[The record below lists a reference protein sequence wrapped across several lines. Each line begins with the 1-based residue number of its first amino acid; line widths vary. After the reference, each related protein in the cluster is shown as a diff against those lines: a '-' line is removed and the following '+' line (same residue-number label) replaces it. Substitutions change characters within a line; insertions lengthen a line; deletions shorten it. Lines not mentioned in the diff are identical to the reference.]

1 MPVRPRHLA
10 AAAIAAP
17 LGLAPATVLAAG
29 FYLQEQG
36 VTGLGRA
43 YAGEAA
49 IASDASTIYFNP
61 AGMTRLESAEFQAG
75 AHLLFPRSSTRNN
88 GSSFTNANG
97 QTLPV
102 DGSEGDNPY
111 DPTPLPNFYWAEP
124 QSDRVWLGFGLG
136 THFGLKGEYD
146 DDFFAR
152 YDSLETDLQVLNLQ
166 PSIAVQISDRVSI
179 GGGIDVQYADATLR
193 AAIPDPLGPD
203 PTLDG
208 EYRLEGDSWD
218 VGYNLGVLIEL
229 ADTTRL
235 GLHYRSGVTHTLKGT
250 ARVAMPENGPP
261 LTGPVVATGEAE
273 LKLPDIASA
282 ALSHRFTDRWTGL
295 LQYTWFNWSN
305 FDEIAVESANPLA
318 EQELAQNY
326 RNSYAL
332 AAGAEYELNP
342 DWTLRGGVQY
352 DRTPTRDSHRS
363 TRTPDGD
370 RTWLSLGAS
379 WHPSERLSLDLGYSY
394 VHVSSEDLE
403 LTREFDTGTVEYSG
417 STRGRVNILSA
428 GLRYRY

>member
-1 MPVRPRHLA
+1 MQPKPRHLA
-10 AAAIAAP
+10 AAITAAT
-17 LGLAPATVLAAG
+17 LGLAPTAVLAAG

-49 IASDASTIYFNP
+49 FADDASTIYFNP
-61 AGMTRLESAEFQAG
+61 AGMTRLESAEVQAG
-75 AHLLFPRSSTRNN
+75 AHLLFPHSSTRND
-88 GSSFTNANG
+88 GSSFTNVN
-97 QTLPV
+97 TFDV
-102 DGSEGDNPY
+102 DGSQGDNPY

-124 QSDRVWLGFGLG
+124 QSERVWLGFGLG

-166 PSIAVQISDRVSI
+166 PSIAVRVSDRVSI
-179 GGGIDVQYADATLR
+179 GGGIDLQYADATLR
-193 AAIPDPLGPD
+193 AAIPDATGAD
-203 PTLDG
+203 PATDG

-218 VGYNLGVLIEL
+218 VGYNIGVLIDL

-235 GLHYRSGVTHTLKGT
+235 GFHYRSGVTHTLKGT
-250 ARVAMPENGPP
+250 ARVSMPENGPISR
-261 LTGPVVATGEAE
+261 PVIATGEAE

-282 ALSHRFTDRWTGL
+282 ALSHRLNERWTGL
-295 LQYTWFNWSN
+295 VQYTWFRWSN

-318 EQELAQNY
+318 EQELEQNY

-332 AAGAEYELNP
+332 AVGAEYELNP
-342 DWTLRGGVQY
+342 DWTLLGGLQY
-352 DRTPTRDSHRS
+352 DRTPTRDGYRS

-379 WHPSERLSLDLGYSY
+379 WHPTDRLSVDLGYSY
-394 VHVSSEDLE
+394 VHVSREDID

-428 GLRYRY
+428 GLRYTY